1 MSHSRFGPSAASRW
15 LRCPGSV
22 TLSEGIAEE
31 SSAFA
36 EEGVKAHDLAER
48 CLRAGIGAHDMPG
61 DFDQDMR
68 DAVQRYLDYCRGL
81 GGDQRLV
88 ETRVDFSEWV
98 PEGFGTADYIAI
110 HYKDAS
116 IDVVDLKFGKGVQVY
131 AESNPQG
138 MLYAIGAMR
147 EVDYLVEVE
156 KVRIHIVQPRLD
168 HIDTWEVSA
177 TALTEF
183 GQIASRAAEK
193 ALQPEPSFTPG
204 EVQCRFCK
212 AKAICPARHEANL
225 ALAREEF
232 GVLPVPSTLSLEQI
246 AAILPRL
253 PDFEA
258 WAKDVRQYAEQQ
270 ALAGETVPGFKLVE
284 GRSVRQWRDEQAVM
298 RALAE
303 QGLDPDDYTSRKLIG
318 LGAMETLLGGKKAAK
333 PFMDQMTIKPEGKP
347 ALVPDF
353 DKRPALEQHS
363 AADDFSHAA

>member
-15 LRCPGSV
+15 LRCAGSV
-22 TLSEGIAEE
+22 TLSEGIADE

-36 EEGVKAHDLAER
+36 EEGTQAHHLAEL
-48 CLRAGIGAHDMPG
+48 CLSAGLDARDVEG
-61 DFDQDMR
+61 DWPAEMR
-68 DAVQRYLDYCRGL
+68 DYVQVYLDYCRHL
-81 GGDQRLV
+81 GGDQQLV

-98 PEGFGTADYIAI
+98 PDGFGTADYIAI
-110 HYKDAS
+110 HYRDAC

-131 AESNPQG
+131 AADNPQG
-138 MLYAIGAMR
+138 MLYALGAMR

-177 TALTEF
+177 ASLTEF

-193 ALQPEPSFTPG
+193 ALQPEPPFNPG

-232 GVLPVPSTLSLEQI
+232 GLLPAPATLSLEQI

-284 GRSVRQWRDEQAVM
+284 GRSVRQWRDEQAVIS
-298 RALAE
+298 ALAE
-303 QGLDPDDYTSRKLIG
+303 QGFDPDEYTSRKLIG
-318 LGAMETLLGGKKAAK
+318 LGAMESLLGGKKAAK
-333 PFMDQMTIKPEGKP
+333 SFMEAMTIKPEGKP

>member
-22 TLSEGIAEE
+22 SLSEGIADE

-36 EEGVKAHDLAER
+36 EEGTQAHALAEY
-48 CLRAGIGAHDMPG
+48 CLTNIVDAAKAEG
-61 DFDQDMR
+61 DYPADMR
-68 DAVQRYLDYCRGL
+68 DAVQVYLDYCRGL
-81 GGDQRLV
+81 GGDQRLI
-88 ETRVDFSEWV
+88 ETLVDFSEWV

-110 HYKDAS
+110 HFDSAS
-116 IDVVDLKFGKGVQVY
+116 IDVVDYKHGMGVKVN
-131 AESNPQG
+131 AENNPQG

-156 KVRIHIVQPRLD
+156 TVRIHIVQPRLD

-193 ALQPEPSFTPG
+193 ALQPDPPFSPG

-212 AKAICPARHEANL
+212 ANAICPARHEANI

-232 GVLPVPSTLSLEQI
+232 GVLPAPATLSLEQI

-270 ALAGETVPGFKLVE
+270 ALAGEHVPGFKLVE
-284 GRSVRQWRDEQAVM
+284 GRSVRQWRDEQAVID
-298 RALAE
+298 ALTE
-303 QGLDPDDYTSRKLIG
+303 QGFSTDDYTSRKLIG
-318 LGAMETLLGGKKAAK
+318 LGAMEKLLGGKKAAK
-333 PFMDQMTIKPEGKP
+333 PFLDAMTVKPEGKP
-347 ALVPDF
+347 ALVPDS

>member
-22 TLSEGIAEE
+22 TLSEGIADE

-36 EEGVKAHDLAER
+36 EEGTKAHELAEQ
-48 CLRAGIGAHDMPG
+48 CLRTGLGAHDVAG
-61 DFDQDMR
+61 AYDQEMR
-68 DAVQRYLDYCRGL
+68 DAVQVYLDYCRGL

-88 ETRVDFSEWV
+88 ETKVDFSEWV
-98 PEGFGTADYIAI
+98 PDGFGTADYIAI
-110 HYKDAS
+110 HFNDAS
-116 IDVVDLKFGKGVQVY
+116 IDVIDLKYGKGVQVY
-131 AESNPQG
+131 AANNPQG

-156 KVRIHIVQPRLD
+156 RVRIHIVQPRLD

-193 ALQPEPSFTPG
+193 ALQPNPPFNPG
-204 EVQCRFCK
+204 DVQCRFCR
-212 AKAICPARHEANL
+212 ANAVCPARHKANI

-232 GVLPVPSTLSLEQI
+232 GLLPAPATLSLEQI

-270 ALAGETVPGFKLVE
+270 ALAGEYVPGYKLVE
-284 GRSVRQWRDEQAVM
+284 GRSVRQWRDEDAVAQSLLQM
-298 RALAE
+298 GFAPADFSS
-303 QGLDPDDYTSRKLIG
+303 QKLLGI
-318 LGAMETLLGGKKAAK
+318 GAMEKLLGGAK
-333 PFMDQMTIKPEGKP
+333 SARPFMDAMTIKPEGKP
-347 ALVPDF
+347 ALVPES